1 MEETLKY
8 TAITHKKDNMG
19 VVCGYGMIST
29 NLVAYATFNN
39 ISVIW
44 WRYLENPYIK
54 KNRQHNGQ
62 KIPKG

>member
-8 TAITHKKDNMG
+8 TAITHTKDNMG
-19 VVCGYGMIST
+19 VVCGYGMISM

-44 WRYLENPYIK
+44 WRSVFLVEEIEVPGE
-54 KNRQHNGQ
+54 NRQHVASH
-62 KIPKG
+62 

>member
-19 VVCGYGMIST
+19 VVCGYGMTSR

-39 ISVIW
+39 SSVIW
-44 WRYLENPYIK
+44 WRSVLLMEEIEVPGENHRYVAS
-54 KNRQHNGQ
+54 H
-62 KIPKG
+62 